1 MVCVARIPRQV
12 RMRDMI
18 AKGWFPMKKAL
29 IAAVLLAPAV
39 LDSPAFAGT
48 FTPPAGC
55 TLYMTVQ
62 SRACRVSNHYT
73 CAADT
78 PGDKWRADF
87 DQEGMFFRSRIDN
100 ETQWVESF
108 EIEPPEIQTLDAGA
122 ADPASFSELLA
133 NGRDDFA
140 FNLSRTTGLDT
151 SVSGYD
157 RLTGRTFVIDGI
169 ALQETEFDFTETD
182 RQGNVTRKAS
192 GNEYIHPDWRLFFAG
207 PGQTMLDGQSV
218 PIDGSPLQF
227 IFPGE
232 PGFAATQPL
241 FECDD
246 VLSGLPD
253 DGIRVRAD

>member
-1 MVCVARIPRQV
+1 M
-12 RMRDMI
+12 
-18 AKGWFPMKKAL
+18 MKKTR
-29 IAAVLLAPAV
+29 IAALTLAAMQLALPAH
-39 LDSPAFAGT
+39 AGT
-48 FTPPAGC
+48 FTPPEGC
-55 TLYMTVQ
+55 SLYMTVQ
-62 SRACRVSNHYT
+62 SRACRVSNHFT
-73 CAADT
+73 CAADN

-87 DQEGMFFRSRIDN
+87 DQEGIFFRSKIDF
-100 ETQWVESF
+100 ESQWIECF
-108 EIEPPEIQTLDAGA
+108 DIEPPEVQTLDAGP

-133 NGRDDFA
+133 DGRDNFA
-140 FNLSRTTGLDT
+140 FDLSRTTGLDT

-157 RLTGRTFVIDGI
+157 RLTGKTFVIDGI

-192 GNEYIHPDWRLFFAG
+192 GNEYIHPEWRLFFAG
-207 PGQTMLDGQSV
+207 PGQTVLDGQSV

-253 DGIRVRAD
+253 GVIRVRGE